1 MSHDRRRRLV
11 PFLMLA
17 ALVLADG
24 SALLAQDPGI
34 SRGRRVASGAAERTD
49 AGVWDGTWI
58 YVYRDGR
65 MALWLRTR
73 EGKPELKIQF
83 QSTATPE
90 AFETDWNGR
99 ADYVLA
105 GEPAVFEMAVTEGDE
120 NTLKGTWT
128 WKVEFRT
135 SGRSETGRFTLYRA
149 GDGRHM
155 VLRFDEYEKTIR
167 KGERGSTFKGT
178 PAWGFRKVSKRL
190 ALWEELP
197 F

>member
-1 MSHDRRRRLV
+1 MFHDRWRRVLPMLTLAVLV
-11 PFLMLA
+11 A
-17 ALVLADG
+17 AGA
-24 SALLAQDPGI
+24 SALLAQQPGV

-65 MALWLRTR
+65 MGLWLRTR
-73 EGKPELKIQF
+73 EGKPELRVQF
-83 QSTATPE
+83 QSTTSPE

-105 GEPAVFEMAVTEGDE
+105 GQPAVFEIALTEADE
-120 NTLKGTWT
+120 NTLEGNWT
-128 WKVEFRT
+128 WEVEFRN
-135 SGRSETGRFTLYRA
+135 SGRSEKGRFTMYRA
-149 GDGRHM
+149 RDGRHM
-155 VLRFDEYEKTIR
+155 VLRFDEYEKSIR
-167 KGERGSTFKGT
+167 KGERASTFTGT